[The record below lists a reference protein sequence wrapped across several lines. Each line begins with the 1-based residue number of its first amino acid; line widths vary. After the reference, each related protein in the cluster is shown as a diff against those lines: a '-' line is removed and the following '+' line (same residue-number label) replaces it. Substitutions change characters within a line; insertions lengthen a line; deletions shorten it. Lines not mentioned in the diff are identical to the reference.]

1 MIPVRENSELV
12 IIYQETIPLTEPEI
26 YRILL
31 PHFTTLP
38 FGKHTKK
45 GGKITIMLQVDL
57 LSINY
62 VHGCLSAMFNSNFDR
77 RKGQFNIPITPP
89 NLNVA
94 PANKKQGFQHS
105 PCSSKT
111 PGEVIYIG

>member
-1 MIPVRENSELV
+1 MYIYIH
-12 IIYQETIPLTEPEI
+12 IIYICI
-26 YRILL
+26 YIY
-31 PHFTTLP
+31 T
-38 FGKHTKK
+38 
-45 GGKITIMLQVDL
+45 
-57 LSINY
+57 Y
-62 VHGCLSAMFNSNFDR
+62 
-77 RKGQFNIPITPP
+77 NIHMYIYIYTPP